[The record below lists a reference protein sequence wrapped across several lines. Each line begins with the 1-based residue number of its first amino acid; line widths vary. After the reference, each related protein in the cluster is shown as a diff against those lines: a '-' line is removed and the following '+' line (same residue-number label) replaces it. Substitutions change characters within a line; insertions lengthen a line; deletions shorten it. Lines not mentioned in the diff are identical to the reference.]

1 MVAPTSTKAISS
13 GPNSAPNW
21 SSASCTP
28 NAHPYPMFLAA
39 WESIASRGG
48 LRMPF
53 PIRSAMISTA
63 ATCQLPASASSG
75 TTDICRM

>member
-1 MVAPTSTKAISS
+1 
-13 GPNSAPNW
+13 
-21 SSASCTP
+21 
-28 NAHPYPMFLAA
+28 MFLAA